1 MTDPQRRHRPRDK
14 IILKDLGFYGYHGVM
29 PEESKLGQRF
39 RIDLECGMDLREAG
53 RTDAVEATVSYE
65 FIFGVVRDA
74 FEEKRFK
81 LIEALGQHIIDRLFE
96 AFDVIDWVRIRV
108 RKPEAPIPVV
118 AGEFAIE
125 IVRRRPVE

>member
-1 MTDPQRRHRPRDK
+1 MARRIRDR
-14 IILKDLGFYGYHGVM
+14 IMLNDVGFYGYHGVM

-39 RIDLECGMDLREAG
+39 RIDLQCGLDLGPAARS
-53 RTDAVEATVSYE
+53 DQVEATVSYE
-65 FIFGVVRDA
+65 DIFKVLKEA

-81 LIEALGQHIIDRLFE
+81 LIEALGQHIVDRLFG
-96 AFDVIDWVRIRV
+96 AFPKIEWVRIRV

-125 IVRRRPVE
+125 IVRKREETA

>member
-1 MTDPQRRHRPRDK
+1 MARRIRDR
-14 IILKDLGFYGYHGVM
+14 IMLNDVGFYGYHGVM

-39 RIDLECGMDLREAG
+39 RIDLQCGLDLGAAG
-53 RTDAVEATVSYE
+53 RTDTVEETVSYE
-65 FIFGVVRDA
+65 DIFKVVKQA

-96 AFDVIDWVRIRV
+96 AFPKIEWVRIRV
-108 RKPEAPIPVV
+108 RKPDAPIPVV

-125 IVRRRPVE
+125 IVRRREETA